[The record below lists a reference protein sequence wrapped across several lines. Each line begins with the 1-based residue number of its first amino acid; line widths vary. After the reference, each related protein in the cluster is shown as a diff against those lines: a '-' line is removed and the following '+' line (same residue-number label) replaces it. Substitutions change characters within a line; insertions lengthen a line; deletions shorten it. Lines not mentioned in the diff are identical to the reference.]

1 MNNIENLTLMLK
13 NKYGAE
19 PMPAEDAVN
28 WTEEDETLVIGY
40 RFPDKE
46 KSRALITEKEAE
58 MLTDE
63 QKHIYETEKKDP
75 FKDVMAIVY
84 RDKEDN
90 INLRVTN
97 GFAGNVYLSFSMW
110 KNEIDPAKDAE

>member
-1 MNNIENLTLMLK
+1 MNSIENMTLFLK
-13 NKYGAE
+13 DKYGAE
-19 PMPAEDAVN
+19 TMPAEDAVN

-40 RFPDKE
+40 RFPDQE

-63 QKHIYETEKKDP
+63 QKHIYNSEKKNP
-75 FKDVMAIVY
+75 FEKVMAIIY
-84 RDKEDN
+84 RDKAGN

-97 GFAGNVYLSFSMW
+97 GFAGNLYPYFSVW
-110 KNEIDPAKDAE
+110 KDGSIANS